1 MHVRTPSVGTLGG
14 LQTAP
19 VVVKGPRREWRK
31 PKPMMN
37 GLKKSDE
44 AIRPVRAANK
54 GARASAESSEERA
67 STKGNP
73 DCQSTRRTQ
82 CRASVPQAA
91 ARITAGSG
99 RAPCRCRSARRA
111 TCGCW
116 RRFQGALIWC
126 SFGAGGCRQADRDV
140 FVLGRFCSP
149 DLWIGVLP
157 WIGFRLR
164 LSGPAAIGGRLAP
177 FSRAAGHRFRAVR
190 RRGLG

>member
-91 ARITAGSG
+91 ARTRKAAERNPKERLTALFHHITRDALGAAYFALKKDAAAGVDGVTWNMYGEGLDERLLGAIVKSCVWADHAAA
-99 RAPCRCRSARRA
+99 RSWRSPSTNLTPRMISAR
-111 TCGCW
+111 W
-116 RRFQGALIWC
+116 FDPS
-126 SFGAGGCRQADRDV
+126 SFLH
-140 FVLGRFCSP
+140 FL
-149 DLWIGVLP
+149 
-157 WIGFRLR
+157 
-164 LSGPAAIGGRLAP
+164 
-177 FSRAAGHRFRAVR
+177 
-190 RRGLG
+190 